1 MTRDQAFEFLDRTAR
16 GIAEMFG
23 SSCETLVHDMGV
35 PTHPILSIYN
45 GHVSGR
51 EVGST
56 MDIMGIG
63 LELDEQAATTDQ
75 VNLAA
80 ATPDGRQTKSSTFHM
95 IGEDYNLALG
105 INFDY
110 TSLVFANRILSDL
123 MNAPSD
129 LRSALWQPGD
139 SRQLADLFDQCVA
152 GLGKPPEEF
161 TKGDRL
167 KLIGLRG
174 GAAPSPTASRC
185 PTSPGG
191 WGCPGTRCINI
202 WTRWSGGRRS
212 DRPVSL
218 VIDRK
223 KEYTMEK
230 LRFPRDSAPSKGARL
245 PLALR
250 R

>member
-1 MTRDQAFEFLDRTAR
+1 MTRDEAFEFLDRTAR

-35 PTHPILSIYN
+35 STHPILAIYN

-80 ATPDGRQTKSSTFHM
+80 VTPDGRQTKSSTFHM

-110 TSLVFANRILSDL
+110 TSLVFANRILEDL
-123 MNAPSD
+123 MNAPAD

-139 SRQLADLFDQCVA
+139 AKQLGDLFDQCA
-152 GLGKPPEEF
+152 AALGKPLDAF
-161 TKGDRL
+161 TKADRL
-167 KLIGLRG
+167 RVIALLRERNAFSYRKSVPYVAG
-174 GAAPSPTASRC
+174 RLGVSR
-185 PTSPGG
+185 
-191 WGCPGTRCINI
+191 
-202 WTRWSGGRRS
+202 
-212 DRPVSL
+212 
-218 VIDRK
+218 
-223 KEYTMEK
+223 YTVYKYLDEV
-230 LRFPRDSAPSKGARL
+230 AEENGE
-245 PLALR
+245 
-250 R
+250 

>member
-1 MTRDQAFEFLDRTAR
+1 MTRDEAFEFLDRTAR

-23 SSCETLVHDMGV
+23 TSCETLVHDMGV

-80 ATPDGRQTKSSTFHM
+80 TTPDGRQTKSSTFHM
-95 IGEDYNLALG
+95 IGEGYNLALG

-110 TSLVFANRILSDL
+110 TSLVFANRILVDL
-123 MNAPSD
+123 MSAQSD

-139 SRQLADLFDQCVA
+139 ARQLGDLFDQCVTA
-152 GLGKPPEEF
+152 VGKPIEAL
-161 TKGDRL
+161 TKRERL
-167 KLIGLRG
+167 KVIALLQERNAFSYRKSVPYVAGRLGVSRYTVYKYLDEVAGADG
-174 GAAPSPTASRC
+174 GTA
-185 PTSPGG
+185 
-191 WGCPGTRCINI
+191 
-202 WTRWSGGRRS
+202 
-212 DRPVSL
+212 
-218 VIDRK
+218 
-223 KEYTMEK
+223 
-230 LRFPRDSAPSKGARL
+230 
-245 PLALR
+245 
-250 R
+250 

>member
-1 MTRDQAFEFLDRTAR
+1 MTRDEAFEFLDRTAC

-80 ATPDGRQTKSSTFHM
+80 TTPDGRQTKSSTFHM

-110 TSLVFANRILSDL
+110 TSLVFANRILEDL
-123 MNAPSD
+123 MSARSD

-139 SRQLADLFDQCVA
+139 AKQLGDLFDQCVA
-152 GLGKPPEEF
+152 ALGKPANAL
-161 TKGDRL
+161 TKTDRL
-167 KLIGLRG
+167 RLVGLLRERNAFSYRKSVPYVAG
-174 GAAPSPTASRC
+174 RLGVSR
-185 PTSPGG
+185 
-191 WGCPGTRCINI
+191 
-202 WTRWSGGRRS
+202 
-212 DRPVSL
+212 
-218 VIDRK
+218 
-223 KEYTMEK
+223 YTVYKYLDEVAEE
-230 LRFPRDSAPSKGARL
+230 DGE
-245 PLALR
+245 
-250 R
+250 

>member
-1 MTRDQAFEFLDRTAR
+1 MTREQAFEFLDRTAR

-63 LELDEQAATTDQ
+63 LELDEQASMTDQ

-80 ATPDGRQTKSSTFHM
+80 TTPSGRQTKSSTFHM

-110 TSLVFANRILSDL
+110 TSLVFANRILVDLMSAQSDL
-123 MNAPSD
+123 Q
-129 LRSALWQPGD
+129 SALWREEE
-139 SRQLADLFDQCVA
+139 SRQLADLFERCLDT
-152 GLGKPPEEF
+152 LGKPVDALS
-161 TKGDRL
+161 KRDRVRI
-167 KLIGLRG
+167 IGLLEQHNAFSYRKSVPYVAKRLG
-174 GAAPSPTASRC
+174 VSRYTVYKYLSEVAEEAGA
-185 PTSPGG
+185 
-191 WGCPGTRCINI
+191 
-202 WTRWSGGRRS
+202 
-212 DRPVSL
+212 
-218 VIDRK
+218 
-223 KEYTMEK
+223 
-230 LRFPRDSAPSKGARL
+230 
-245 PLALR
+245 
-250 R
+250 

>member
-1 MTRDQAFEFLDRTAR
+1 MTREEAFEFLDRTAR

-23 SSCETLVHDMGV
+23 ASCETLVHDMGV
-35 PTHPILSIYN
+35 PNHPILSIYN

-80 ATPDGRQTKSSTFHM
+80 ATPDGRQTKASTFHM

-110 TSLVFANRILSDL
+110 TSLVLANRILVDL
-123 MNAPSD
+123 MSAQSD

-152 GLGKPPEEF
+152 SLGKPVEAM
-161 TKGDRL
+161 TKADRL
-167 KLIGLRG
+167 RVVALLMQRSAFSYRKSVPYVAGRLGVSRYTVYKYLEE
-174 GAAPSPTASRC
+174 AAGEEEP
-185 PTSPGG
+185 
-191 WGCPGTRCINI
+191 
-202 WTRWSGGRRS
+202 
-212 DRPVSL
+212 D
-218 VIDRK
+218 
-223 KEYTMEK
+223 
-230 LRFPRDSAPSKGARL
+230 
-245 PLALR
+245 
-250 R
+250 